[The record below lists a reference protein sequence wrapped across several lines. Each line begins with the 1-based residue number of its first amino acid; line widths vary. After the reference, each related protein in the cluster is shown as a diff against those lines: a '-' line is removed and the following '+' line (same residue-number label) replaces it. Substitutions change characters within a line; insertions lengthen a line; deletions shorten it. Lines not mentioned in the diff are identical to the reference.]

1 MVEHSCVKYSSFY
14 QETLANSPVHCS
26 AGCRLSDGCLLV
38 WYNRQ
43 THQCRLSDV
52 QQYDMAGNPLGELQ
66 SSPDWTTYINGKDDC
81 TPSSCLNGGTC
92 TDAIGSFKCACPTG
106 YMGHRCDVDIDHCA
120 SNPCLNGGV
129 CVDGLL
135 SYSCLCPSSYNVGP
149 RCQCPSTWELVQSTC
164 YRIYTNT
171 NNGFVAYRD
180 YSYAAQ
186 FCTNFGSGA
195 HLGSVKNES
204 DLNNLVAYTGSSST
218 FPVYLSGRYSS
229 SNGVFEWHDGSA
241 VDFNWAL
248 GQPGITDACMAYY
261 SETDAKSPVHCSAGC
276 RLSDG
281 CLLVSYN
288 RQTHQCRLSDTPQY
302 DLTGNQ
308 LAELQS
314 SPDWTTY
321 VNVKDDCTSSTC
333 LNGGTCMDAI
343 GSFICTCPTGYMG
356 YRCDVDIDHCASNPC
371 LNGGV
376 CVDGLMSF
384 TCQCPSSYNVGPRCQ
399 CPATWELVQ
408 LTCFRVY
415 SYYSKGLVAY
425 SDYLSAAQHCTS
437 FGSAAHLGSVKNES
451 DLNNLKAFT
460 QSSSTFPVFLSARYS
475 SSNGVFEW
483 HDGSALVQATT
494 YMELFK
500 NIPSFKYSSYYQEAD
515 AESSVQ
521 CSARCRLSD
530 GCLLVSYNRQT
541 RKCRLSDVKQYDL
554 TGNQLAELQISLD
567 WNTYVNINDDCTP
580 SSCLNGGTCTDAIG
594 SFNCACNTSYKG
606 PRCDEDIDECDSN
619 PCLNGGICTN
629 AFISFICACPAG
641 YIGLRCDVHIGF

>member
-1 MVEHSCVKYSSFY
+1 VKYSSFY

-229 SNGVFEWHDGSA
+229 SNGV
-241 VDFNWAL
+241 DFSILSGTMFKILLIHLINVVHAAKNEELFWNVR
-248 GQPGITDACMAYY
+248 GVQYNSYY

-475 SSNGVFEW
+475 SSNG
-483 HDGSALVQATT
+483 
-494 YMELFK
+494 
-500 NIPSFKYSSYYQEAD
+500 
-515 AESSVQ
+515 
-521 CSARCRLSD
+521 
-530 GCLLVSYNRQT
+530 
-541 RKCRLSDVKQYDL
+541 
-554 TGNQLAELQISLD
+554 ISLD

-641 YIGLRCDVHIGF
+641 YIGLRHCLKGGKCTNVIGSFTCAFLNSYHGPR